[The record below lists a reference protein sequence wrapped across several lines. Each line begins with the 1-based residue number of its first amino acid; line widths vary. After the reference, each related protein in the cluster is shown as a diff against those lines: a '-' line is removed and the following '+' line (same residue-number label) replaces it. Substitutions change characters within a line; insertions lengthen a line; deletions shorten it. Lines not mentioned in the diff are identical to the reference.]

1 MKGKQSIALYIYLE
15 FVLIT
20 RRSPLSLY
28 CASHWNKNV
37 LLPKLPPFYNQHAE
51 SLTTLL
57 QSIRKAKG
65 WYTPTHIIVKEN
77 SFLEGEPH
85 KTFSLFYNQIV
96 FISLGG
102 GDGRMRNGGRERKQG
117 YHWSI
122 LKTYILTKLFPS
134 IFGHFIFVPILKC
147 YLW

>member
-15 FVLIT
+15 FVFIT
-20 RRSPLSLY
+20 RGSPLSLY
-28 CASHWNKNV
+28 CASHQNKNV
-37 LLPKLPPFYNQHAE
+37 LLPKLPLFYNQHAE
-51 SLTTLL
+51 SLTTSLEYKKGQRL
-57 QSIRKAKG
+57 VYPYSYHCERKLFPRG
-65 WYTPTHIIVKEN
+65 RT
-77 SFLEGEPH
+77 SQ
-85 KTFSLFYNQIV
+85 TFSLFYNQIG
-96 FISLGG
+96 FHLSGG